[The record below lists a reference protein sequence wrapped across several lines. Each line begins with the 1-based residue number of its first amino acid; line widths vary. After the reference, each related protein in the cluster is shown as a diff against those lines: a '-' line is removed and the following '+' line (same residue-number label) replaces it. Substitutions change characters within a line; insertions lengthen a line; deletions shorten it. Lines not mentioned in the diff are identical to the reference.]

1 MENKGQNFIEQI
13 ISNDVNSGLDRGS
26 LCFRF
31 PPEPNGYLHIGHAK
45 AIGLNFGLGEHYKA
59 PVYLRFDDTN
69 PAAEEQEFVDAIKN
83 DIRWLG
89 YSWKKITYSSDNF
102 DQLYEWALYLIS
114 REKAYVDSQTS
125 EAIAAQKGT
134 PTTPGQNSP
143 FRDRS
148 VEENTSL
155 FVQMKEGKVKEGE
168 HVLRAK
174 IDMSNANMLMRDPV
188 IYRMLNKSHHRT
200 SDKWNIYPMYD
211 WAHGQCDYIEQ
222 VSHSLCSL
230 EFKPH
235 RDLYEWFLDS
245 LPPNSQALKIRP
257 KQREFARLNLSFTIM
272 SKRKLS
278 KLVENAI
285 VSGWD
290 DPRMPTISGLRRR
303 GYTPKSIRSFVE
315 KVGVA
320 KRENIIDV
328 SLLEFCVREDL
339 NKVAYRKM
347 VVLNPLKLTIINYPE
362 NETEVLSTENNPED
376 SSAGTREVPFSK
388 HLYIEKED
396 FKENA
401 NRKFFRLSID
411 KEVRLKSAYI
421 IRAVDCIKDSQGNV
435 VEVLCEYD
443 SKSKSGSGSAESL
456 RKVKGTL
463 HWVSSKESTKIS
475 VRLYDRLFMKES
487 PGSNLEGDFMQDLN
501 PNSLT
506 VVEAFAEPSISDTKP
521 GESFQFQRKG
531 YFIVDQDSSK
541 DNPIFNKTVGLRDS
555 WLKKS

>member
-1 MENKGQNFIEQI
+1 MENKGPNFIKQI
-13 ISNDVNSGLDRGS
+13 ISNDINSGLDRGS

-45 AIGLNFGLGEHYKA
+45 AIGLNFGLGEQYNA

-69 PAAEEQEFVDAIKN
+69 PVAEEQEFVDSIKN
-83 DIRWLG
+83 DIKWLG

-102 DQLYEWALYLIS
+102 DQLFDWALYLIS
-114 REKAYVDSQTS
+114 IEKAYVDSQTS
-125 EAIAAQKGT
+125 EEIAAQKGT

-148 VEENTSL
+148 IKENTSL

-188 IYRMLNKSHHRT
+188 IYRVLNKTHHRT
-200 SDKWNIYPMYD
+200 SDKWSIYPMYD

-245 LPPNSQALKIRP
+245 LPTNTQVLKIRP
-257 KQREFARLNLSFTIM
+257 KQREFARLNLSYTIM

-303 GYTPKSIRSFVE
+303 GYTPNSIRSFVN
-315 KVGVA
+315 KVGIA

-328 SLLEFCVREDL
+328 ALLEFCVREDL
-339 NKVAYRKM
+339 NKIAHRKM

-362 NETEVLSTENNPED
+362 DETEILFTENNPED
-376 SSAGTREVPFSK
+376 LSAGVREIPFSK

-401 NRKFFRLSID
+401 NRKFFRLSVD
-411 KEVRLKSAYI
+411 KEVRLKGAYI

-443 SKSKSGSGSAESL
+443 PKSKSGSGSAESL

-463 HWVSSKESTKIS
+463 HWVSSKESIKIS
-475 VRLYDRLFMKES
+475 VRLYDRLFIKES
-487 PGSNLEGDFMQDLN
+487 PGLNQEGDFMQDLN
-501 PNSLT
+501 PNSLM
-506 VVEAFAEPSISDTKP
+506 VVEAFAEPSISDTNA

-531 YFIVDQDSSK
+531 YFIADQDTSK
-541 DNPIFNKTVGLRDS
+541 DKPVFNKTVGLRDS